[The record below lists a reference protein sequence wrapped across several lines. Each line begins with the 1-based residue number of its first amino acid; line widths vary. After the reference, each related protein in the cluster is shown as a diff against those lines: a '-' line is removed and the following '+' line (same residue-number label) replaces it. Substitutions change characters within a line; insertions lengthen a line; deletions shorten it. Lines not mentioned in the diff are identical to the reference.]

1 MTSPKGPTGRRLWK
15 SEWKQSWIQ
24 ISPACIMNPL
34 SSKIHLTSFRLQLRR
49 WSGWSSTLSCFNSKI
64 VAPSAWRPT
73 DLSLST
79 TTFLGSQEKSW
90 HHRHPVW
97 HWYMICNE
105 YLLSIFSMYSFTVS
119 HELQQVGCYTQEDM
133 SELLRASQNNGRWQG
148 QSPWWLH
155 SSRCISGAHHHV
167 IPKSSLSFLSSPQ
180 IKPKHLS

>member
-34 SSKIHLTSFRLQLRR
+34 SIKIHVTSFRLQLRR

-90 HHRHPVW
+90 HHRHPVR
-97 HWYMICNE
+97 HWYMICSE
-105 YLLSIFSMYSFTVS
+105 CLLSIYSMYSFTVS
-119 HELQQVGCYTQEDM
+119 PFPNHFSRWVVNF
-133 SELLRASQNNGRWQG
+133 SELHRITAGGRVK
-148 QSPWWLH
+148 
-155 SSRCISGAHHHV
+155 AHDGSILPV
-167 IPKSSLSFLSSPQ
+167 VFLVL
-180 IKPKHLS
+180 ITM